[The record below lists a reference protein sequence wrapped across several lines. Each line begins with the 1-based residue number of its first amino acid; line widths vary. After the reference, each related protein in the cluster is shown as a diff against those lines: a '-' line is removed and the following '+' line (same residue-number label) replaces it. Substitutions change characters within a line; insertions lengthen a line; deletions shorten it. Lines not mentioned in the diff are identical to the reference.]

1 MGTTTL
7 ILLALGLA
15 MDAAAVSVSNG
26 VSYPNVRTKTA
37 LTYAALF
44 GLFQAGMPAAG
55 YLAGRGFSRL
65 ISSLDHWIALLLLGF
80 IGGKMIWESVERLR
94 RPEQAP
100 AAPRLTRSMMLAQ
113 AVATSID
120 ALAVGIT
127 FAFLEVEILPAVA
140 CIAGTTFVLSAVG
153 VKLGGLFGLRYRAK
167 AQSLGGL
174 ILILLG
180 VKILLEGLHL
190 L

>member
-80 IGGKMIWESVERLR
+80 IDRLR
-94 RPEQAP
+94 RPKQAP

-120 ALAVGIT
+120 ALAVGVSFAVMNVNILVACLSIGLIT
-127 FAFLEVEILPAVA
+127 FGCSL
-140 CIAGTTFVLSAVG
+140 AGTWLGRRFGQLLGRAAEIF
-153 VKLGGLFGLRYRAK
+153 GGLLLIVIGLRIFVEHMF
-167 AQSLGGL
+167 G
-174 ILILLG
+174 
-180 VKILLEGLHL
+180 
-190 L
+190 

>member
-80 IGGKMIWESVERLR
+80 IGGKMIWESVDRLR

-120 ALAVGIT
+120 ALAVGVS
-127 FAFLEVEILPAVA
+127 FAVMNVNSLVA
-140 CIAGTTFVLSAVG
+140 CLSIGLFTWGCSLAGTWLGRRFGQLLGRAAEIF
-153 VKLGGLFGLRYRAK
+153 GGLLLIVIGLRIFVEHMF
-167 AQSLGGL
+167 G
-174 ILILLG
+174 
-180 VKILLEGLHL
+180 
-190 L
+190 